1 MNLKVEKMNE
11 EFEKNVN
18 EYGKL
23 IEDEIEA
30 QIPKRLRRLAK
41 HRPFGRIICKILG
54 LRIEPKLT
62 EKGLKTIVYRKQSP
76 VKAFTLVL

>member
-1 MNLKVEKMNE
+1 MNLKVERINE
-11 EFEKNVN
+11 EFERNVN

-30 QIPKRLRRLAK
+30 QIPKKLRRLAK

-62 EKGLKTIVYRKQSP
+62 GEGLKTTLYRKQDFI
-76 VKAFTLVL
+76 KTFTLVL